1 MDNIDLEN
9 LSDESLLELLSV
21 LNGMQ
26 DELEKY
32 EGEGNE

>member
-9 LSDESLLELLSV
+9 LDDNSLLELLSV

-26 DELEKY
+26 DELEKS